1 MDIRDGDEAI
11 VRQPGNAETTGHARL
26 PSLTGI
32 RIFAAGLVL
41 VAHAFFLP
49 GLYADAAVQKG
60 TSALVPLA
68 TSSVTLF
75 FVLSGLVLTWSARPA
90 DTARQFW
97 RRRFVRIF
105 SNHAV
110 AWALGTALVIG
121 YGIHVNLVSPG
132 DEYNPLAVL
141 ASLFLVQNWVPTNEF
156 LLGPNPLA
164 WSLACEFFFYL
175 LFPVLLPL
183 VRGIPVRRL
192 WLTAWVAVLVG
203 LSVPALATLLHGPD
217 FLPTIPV
224 PGSQIWLAYFLPAAR
239 LPEFV
244 LGMVLARIL
253 AEGLWRPLHMG
264 LVLPLPFL
272 AIGTLA
278 VLPPV
283 FAFGPY
289 FALPVALIV
298 GEVASRDVRGVPSFL
313 RRPAMIYLGDR
324 SFALYMI
331 HYVVIMYLCQ
341 FVFTPGAKFGIPAA
355 TALILLVVIPV
366 SLGAAWLLHR
376 FVERPAV
383 THLAT
388 RRR

>member
-11 VRQPGNAETTGHARL
+11 VRQPGDAGTTGPARL

-90 DTARQFW
+90 DTAVRFW

-110 AWALGTALVIG
+110 AWALGSALVIG
-121 YGIHVNLVSPG
+121 YGIHVNLVSLG
-132 DEYNPLAVL
+132 DDYSPLAL
-141 ASLFLVQNWVPTNEF
+141 LGNLFLVQNWVPSKEF

-175 LFPVLLPL
+175 LFPFLLPL
-183 VRGIPVRRL
+183 VRRIPVHKLRFAAGVL
-192 WLTAWVAVLVG
+192 VLVG
-203 LSVPALATLLHGPD
+203 LSVPVLALLLQGPD
-217 FLPTIPV
+217 FLPTVPV
-224 PGSQIWLAYFLPAAR
+224 PSDQIWLAYFLPAAR

-253 AEGLWRPLHMG
+253 AEGLWRPLRTG
-264 LVLPLPFL
+264 VILPLPFL

-331 HYVVIMYLCQ
+331 HYVVIMYLCR
-341 FVFTPGAKFGIPAA
+341 FVFTPGATFSVPVA

-376 FVERPAV
+376 SVERPAV
-383 THLAT
+383 RRLAG
-388 RRR
+388 